1 MSDEAPTYD
10 DIDSEVEATVA
21 LLQMLV
27 ADRGLLAEIPTELR
41 VQLLSL
47 AGDLYEPDLTAR
59 RRLIKDQ
66 RRSDKNEKTAR
77 HQENLAQAAIRAL
90 RAKPVFVTPNVF
102 PPELIEGDEINDA
115 DETSAA
121 FVETNKEQHCY
132 VCKVKY
138 TLIHFFY
145 DQLCPECAE
154 FNYNKRGETADLSGR
169 VALLTGGRVKIGYQA
184 GIKLLRWRAPDCHHP
199 FSARFGHAL
208 CSRSRLC

>member
-77 HQENLAQAAIRAL
+77 HQRISRRLPFARSA
-90 RAKPVFVTPNVF
+90 PNQY
-102 PPELIEGDEINDA
+102 
-115 DETSAA
+115 S
-121 FVETNKEQHCY
+121 
-132 VCKVKY
+132 
-138 TLIHFFY
+138 
-145 DQLCPECAE
+145 
-154 FNYNKRGETADLSGR
+154 
-169 VALLTGGRVKIGYQA
+169 
-184 GIKLLRWRAPDCHHP
+184 
-199 FSARFGHAL
+199 
-208 CSRSRLC
+208 

>member
-1 MSDEAPTYD
+1 MSNNESENNE
-10 DIDSEVEATVA
+10 IDPQVAATIE
-21 LLQMLV
+21 LLEQLV
-27 ADRGLLAEIPTELR
+27 ADRTMLAAIPKEVR
-41 VQLLSL
+41 VKLLSL
-47 AGDLYEPDLTAR
+47 AGDLYEPDLALR
-59 RRLIKDQ
+59 RKLIKDQ

-102 PPELIEGDEINDA
+102 SPELVEGDEINDEIN
-115 DETSAA
+115 DDLTSAA

-154 FNYNKRGETADLSGR
+154 FNYNKRGETADLTGR
-169 VALLTGGRVKIGYQA
+169 VALLLSLIH
-184 GIKLLRWRAPDCHHP
+184 I
-199 FSARFGHAL
+199 
-208 CSRSRLC
+208 